1 MIEPFPL
8 ALLLSVLVFVGF
20 RFIIRLKSSTLISAT
35 LSILAFSF
43 LLPDIAG
50 SDNIYYWGLIP
61 NENFNQLDAL
71 RLHIFFSSLAI
82 LVLIMSFLEI
92 ILLTRKI
99 RLTKSLNTIRNDQIP
114 IETRY
119 KTVFWLIGL
128 SLVLLSIGLVS
139 GFLLDLNN
147 VDYLVIKIIF
157 TILQSSKFHSHINLY
172 SHIRM
177 VHREKPRN
185 TRRIQGIRKLN
196 PISCMFIN

>member
-8 ALLLSVLVFVGF
+8 ALLLSVLVFVAF

-35 LSILAFSF
+35 FSILAFSL
-43 LLPDIAG
+43 LLPDVAG

-61 NENFNQLDAL
+61 NENFNQVDAL

-128 SLVLLSIGLVS
+128 SLVLLSIGLAS

-147 VDYLVIKIIF
+147 VDYLVIKIVF
-157 TILQSSKFHSHINLY
+157 TVLAWITYMTTF
-172 SHIRM
+172 IRM
-177 VHREKPRN
+177 RFYSLQTK
-185 TRRIQGIRKLN
+185 
-196 PISCMFIN
+196 FIVRYSFLSIIFIMIAFFVNI

>member
-8 ALLLSVLVFVGF
+8 ALLLSVLVFIAL
-20 RFIIRLKSSTLISAT
+20 RFLIRYKSSTLISAT
-35 LSILAFSF
+35 FSILAFSF
-43 LLPDIAG
+43 LLPDVAG

-61 NENFNQLDAL
+61 NENFNQVDAL

-128 SLVLLSIGLVS
+128 SLILLSIGLAS

-147 VDYLVIKIIF
+147 VDYLVIKIVF
-157 TILQSSKFHSHINLY
+157 TVLAWITYMTTF
-172 SHIRM
+172 IRM
-177 VHREKPRN
+177 RFYNLQTK
-185 TRRIQGIRKLN
+185 
-196 PISCMFIN
+196 FIVRYSFLSIIFIMIAFFVNI

>member
-8 ALLLSVLVFVGF
+8 ALLLSVLVFIGF

-99 RLTKSLNTIRNDQIP
+99 RLTKSLTTSKNDNIP

-128 SLVLLSIGLVS
+128 SLVLLSVGLAS

-147 VDYLVIKIIF
+147 VDYLIVKIVF
-157 TILQSSKFHSHINLY
+157 TILAWITYMTTF
-172 SHIRM
+172 IRM
-177 VHREKPRN
+177 SYFNLQTK
-185 TRRIQGIRKLN
+185 
-196 PISCMFIN
+196 FIVRYSFLSIIFIMIAFFVNI

>member
-50 SDNIYYWGLIP
+50 TDNIYYWGLIP
-61 NENFNQLDAL
+61 NQNFNQLDAL

-128 SLVLLSIGLVS
+128 SLLLLSIGLAS

-147 VDYLVIKIIF
+147 VDYLIIKIVF
-157 TILQSSKFHSHINLY
+157 TVLAWITYMTTF
-172 SHIRM
+172 IRM
-177 VHREKPRN
+177 RFYNLQTK
-185 TRRIQGIRKLN
+185 
-196 PISCMFIN
+196 FIVRYSFLSIIFIMIAFFVNI

>member
-8 ALLLSVLVFVGF
+8 ALLLSVLVFVGL

-35 LSILAFSF
+35 FSILAFSF
-43 LLPDIAG
+43 LLPDVAG

-61 NENFNQLDAL
+61 NENFNQVDAL

-99 RLTKSLNTIRNDQIP
+99 RLTKSLHTISNDQIP

-128 SLVLLSIGLVS
+128 SLVLLSIGLAS

-147 VDYLVIKIIF
+147 VDYLVIKIVF
-157 TILQSSKFHSHINLY
+157 TVLAWITYMTTF
-172 SHIRM
+172 IRM
-177 VHREKPRN
+177 RFYNLQTK
-185 TRRIQGIRKLN
+185 
-196 PISCMFIN
+196 FIVRYSFLSIIFIMIAFFVNI

>member
-8 ALLLSVLVFVGF
+8 ALLLSVLIFVGF

-35 LSILAFSF
+35 FSILAFSF
-43 LLPDIAG
+43 LLPDVAG
-50 SDNIYYWGLIP
+50 SDNVYYWGLIP

-99 RLTKSLNTIRNDQIP
+99 RLTKSLNTISNDQIP

-128 SLVLLSIGLVS
+128 SLVLLSIGLAS

-147 VDYLVIKIIF
+147 VDYLIIKIVF
-157 TILQSSKFHSHINLY
+157 TVLAWITYMTTF
-172 SHIRM
+172 IRM
-177 VHREKPRN
+177 RFYNLQTK
-185 TRRIQGIRKLN
+185 
-196 PISCMFIN
+196 FIVRYSFLSIIFIMIAFFVNI

>member
-8 ALLLSVLVFVGF
+8 ALLLSVLVFIAF
-20 RFIIRLKSSTLISAT
+20 RFLIRVKSSTLISAT
-35 LSILAFSF
+35 FSILAFSF
-43 LLPDIAG
+43 LLPDVAG

-61 NENFNQLDAL
+61 NENFNQVDAL

-128 SLVLLSIGLVS
+128 SLVLLSIGLAS

-147 VDYLVIKIIF
+147 VDYLVIKIVF
-157 TILQSSKFHSHINLY
+157 TILAWITYMTTF
-172 SHIRM
+172 IRM
-177 VHREKPRN
+177 RFYNLQTK
-185 TRRIQGIRKLN
+185 
-196 PISCMFIN
+196 FIVRYSFLSIIFIMIAFFVNI

>member
-8 ALLLSVLVFVGF
+8 ALLLSVLVFIAF
-20 RFIIRLKSSTLISAT
+20 RFLIRLKSSTLISAT
-35 LSILAFSF
+35 FSILAFSF
-43 LLPDIAG
+43 LLPDVAG

-61 NENFNQLDAL
+61 NENFNQVDAL

-99 RLTKSLNTIRNDQIP
+99 RLTKSLNTVRNDQIP

-128 SLVLLSIGLVS
+128 SLVLLSIGLAS

-147 VDYLVIKIIF
+147 VDYLIIKIVF
-157 TILQSSKFHSHINLY
+157 TVLAWITYMTTF
-172 SHIRM
+172 IRM
-177 VHREKPRN
+177 RFYNLQTK
-185 TRRIQGIRKLN
+185 
-196 PISCMFIN
+196 FIVRYSFLSIIFIMVAFFVNI

>member
-8 ALLLSVLVFVGF
+8 ALLLSILVVIGF
-20 RFIIRLKSSTLISAT
+20 RFIIRLKLSTLISAT

-43 LLPDIAG
+43 LLPDVAG
-50 SDNIYYWGLIP
+50 SDNVYYWGLIP

-99 RLTKSLNTIRNDQIP
+99 RLTKSLNTTKNDHIP

-128 SLVLLSIGLVS
+128 SLVLLSIGLAS

-147 VDYLVIKIIF
+147 VDYLIVKIVF
-157 TILQSSKFHSHINLY
+157 TILAWITYMTTF
-172 SHIRM
+172 IRM
-177 VHREKPRN
+177 SYFNLQTK
-185 TRRIQGIRKLN
+185 
-196 PISCMFIN
+196 FIVRYSFLSILFIMIAFFVNI

>member
-8 ALLLSVLVFVGF
+8 ALLLSVLVFVGL
-20 RFIIRLKSSTLISAT
+20 RFVIRLKSSTLISAT
-35 LSILAFSF
+35 FSILAFSF
-43 LLPDIAG
+43 LLPDVAG

-61 NENFNQLDAL
+61 NENFNQVDAL

-99 RLTKSLNTIRNDQIP
+99 RLTKSLNTISNDQIP

-128 SLVLLSIGLVS
+128 SLVLLSIGLAS
-139 GFLLDLNN
+139 GFLLDLSN
-147 VDYLVIKIIF
+147 VDYLIIKIVF
-157 TILQSSKFHSHINLY
+157 TVLAWITYMTTF
-172 SHIRM
+172 IRM
-177 VHREKPRN
+177 RFYNLQTK
-185 TRRIQGIRKLN
+185 
-196 PISCMFIN
+196 FIVRYSFLSIIFIMIAFFVNI

>member
-8 ALLLSVLVFVGF
+8 ALLLSVLVFVAL
-20 RFIIRLKSSTLISAT
+20 RFFIRLKSSTLISAT
-35 LSILAFSF
+35 FSILAFSF
-43 LLPDIAG
+43 LLPDVAG

-61 NENFNQLDAL
+61 NENFNQVDAL

-99 RLTKSLNTIRNDQIP
+99 RLTKSLNTVRNDQIP

-128 SLVLLSIGLVS
+128 SLVLLSIGLAS

-147 VDYLVIKIIF
+147 VDYLIIKIVF
-157 TILQSSKFHSHINLY
+157 TVLAWITYMTTF
-172 SHIRM
+172 IRM
-177 VHREKPRN
+177 RFYSLQTK
-185 TRRIQGIRKLN
+185 
-196 PISCMFIN
+196 FIVRYSFLSIIFIMIAFFVNI

>member
-8 ALLLSVLVFVGF
+8 ALLLSVLVFVAF
-20 RFIIRLKSSTLISAT
+20 RFFIRLKSSTLISAT
-35 LSILAFSF
+35 FSILAFSF
-43 LLPDIAG
+43 LLPDVAG

-61 NENFNQLDAL
+61 NENFNQVDAL
-71 RLHIFFSSLAI
+71 RLHIIFSSLAI

-99 RLTKSLNTIRNDQIP
+99 RLTKSLNTVRNDQIP

-128 SLVLLSIGLVS
+128 SLVLLSIGLAS

-147 VDYLVIKIIF
+147 VDYLIIKIVF
-157 TILQSSKFHSHINLY
+157 TVLAWITYMTTF
-172 SHIRM
+172 IRM
-177 VHREKPRN
+177 RFYSLQTK
-185 TRRIQGIRKLN
+185 
-196 PISCMFIN
+196 FIVRYSFLSIIFIMIAFFVNI

>member
-8 ALLLSVLVFVGF
+8 ALFLSVLVFVAL
-20 RFIIRLKSSTLISAT
+20 RFLIRLKSSTLISAT
-35 LSILAFSF
+35 FSILAFSF
-43 LLPDIAG
+43 LLPDVAG

-61 NENFNQLDAL
+61 NENFNQVDAL

-128 SLVLLSIGLVS
+128 SLVLLSIGLAS

-147 VDYLVIKIIF
+147 VDYLIIKIVF
-157 TILQSSKFHSHINLY
+157 TVLAWITYMTTF
-172 SHIRM
+172 IRM
-177 VHREKPRN
+177 RFYNLQPK
-185 TRRIQGIRKLN
+185 
-196 PISCMFIN
+196 FIVRYSFLSIIFIMIAFFVNI

>member
-128 SLVLLSIGLVS
+128 SLLLLSIGLAS

-147 VDYLVIKIIF
+147 VDYLIVKIVFTVLAWITYMTTFIRMRFYNLQTKYIVRYSFLSIIF
-157 TILQSSKFHSHINLY
+157 IMIAFFVNI
-172 SHIRM
+172 
-177 VHREKPRN
+177 
-185 TRRIQGIRKLN
+185 
-196 PISCMFIN
+196 

>member
-8 ALLLSVLVFVGF
+8 ALLLSVLVFVAF
-20 RFIIRLKSSTLISAT
+20 RFFIRLKSSTLISAT
-35 LSILAFSF
+35 FSILAFSF
-43 LLPDIAG
+43 LLPDVAG

-61 NENFNQLDAL
+61 NENFNQVDAL

-128 SLVLLSIGLVS
+128 SLVLLSIGLAS

-147 VDYLVIKIIF
+147 VDYLVIKIVF
-157 TILQSSKFHSHINLY
+157 TVLAWITYMTTF
-172 SHIRM
+172 IRM
-177 VHREKPRN
+177 RFYNLQTK
-185 TRRIQGIRKLN
+185 
-196 PISCMFIN
+196 FIVRYSFLSIIFIMVAFFVNI

>member
-8 ALLLSVLVFVGF
+8 ALLLSVLVFIAF
-20 RFIIRLKSSTLISAT
+20 RFLIRLKSSTLISAT
-35 LSILAFSF
+35 FSILAFSF
-43 LLPDIAG
+43 LLPDVAG

-61 NENFNQLDAL
+61 NENFNQVDAL

-99 RLTKSLNTIRNDQIP
+99 RLTKSLNSIRNDQIP

-128 SLVLLSIGLVS
+128 SLVLLSIGLAS

-147 VDYLVIKIIF
+147 VDYLVIKIVF
-157 TILQSSKFHSHINLY
+157 TVLAWITYMTTF
-172 SHIRM
+172 IRM
-177 VHREKPRN
+177 RFYNLQTK
-185 TRRIQGIRKLN
+185 
-196 PISCMFIN
+196 FIVRYSFLSIIFIMIAFFVNI

>member
-8 ALLLSVLVFVGF
+8 ALLLSVLVFVAF
-20 RFIIRLKSSTLISAT
+20 RFLIRLKSSTLISAT
-35 LSILAFSF
+35 FSILAFSF
-43 LLPDIAG
+43 LLPDVAG

-61 NENFNQLDAL
+61 NENFNQVDAL

-99 RLTKSLNTIRNDQIP
+99 RLTKSLNTVRNDQIP

-128 SLVLLSIGLVS
+128 SLVLLSIGLAS

-147 VDYLVIKIIF
+147 VDYLVIKIVF
-157 TILQSSKFHSHINLY
+157 TVLAWITYMTTF
-172 SHIRM
+172 IRM
-177 VHREKPRN
+177 RFYNLQTK
-185 TRRIQGIRKLN
+185 
-196 PISCMFIN
+196 FIVRYSFLSIIFIMVAFFVNI

>member
-8 ALLLSVLVFVGF
+8 ALLLSVLIFVGF
-20 RFIIRLKSSTLISAT
+20 RFIIRVKSSTLLSAT
-35 LSILAFSF
+35 FSILAFSF
-43 LLPDIAG
+43 LLPDVAG
-50 SDNIYYWGLIP
+50 SDNVYYWGLIP

-128 SLVLLSIGLVS
+128 SLVLLSIGLAS

-147 VDYLVIKIIF
+147 VDYLVIKIVF
-157 TILQSSKFHSHINLY
+157 TVLAWITYMTTF
-172 SHIRM
+172 IRM
-177 VHREKPRN
+177 RFYNLQTK
-185 TRRIQGIRKLN
+185 
-196 PISCMFIN
+196 FIVRYSFLSIIFIMIAFFVNI

>member
-8 ALLLSVLVFVGF
+8 ALLLSVLVFVAF
-20 RFIIRLKSSTLISAT
+20 RFLIRLKSSTLISAT
-35 LSILAFSF
+35 FSILAFSF
-43 LLPDIAG
+43 LLPDVAG

-61 NENFNQLDAL
+61 NENFNQVDAL
-71 RLHIFFSSLAI
+71 RMHIFFSSLAI

-99 RLTKSLNTIRNDQIP
+99 RLTKSLNTISNDQIP

-128 SLVLLSIGLVS
+128 SLVLLSIGLAS

-147 VDYLVIKIIF
+147 VDYLVIKIVF
-157 TILQSSKFHSHINLY
+157 TVLAWITYMTTF
-172 SHIRM
+172 IRM
-177 VHREKPRN
+177 RFYNLQTK
-185 TRRIQGIRKLN
+185 
-196 PISCMFIN
+196 FIVRYSFLSIIFIMVAFFVNI

>member
-8 ALLLSVLVFVGF
+8 ALLLSVLVFVGL
-20 RFIIRLKSSTLISAT
+20 RFVIRLKSSTLISAT
-35 LSILAFSF
+35 FSILSFSF
-43 LLPDIAG
+43 LLPDVAG

-61 NENFNQLDAL
+61 NENFNQVDAL

-128 SLVLLSIGLVS
+128 SLVLLSIGLAS

-147 VDYLVIKIIF
+147 VDYLVIKIVF
-157 TILQSSKFHSHINLY
+157 TVLAWITYMTTF
-172 SHIRM
+172 IRM
-177 VHREKPRN
+177 RFYNLQTK
-185 TRRIQGIRKLN
+185 
-196 PISCMFIN
+196 FIVRYSFLSIIFIMIAFFVNI

>member
-8 ALLLSVLVFVGF
+8 ALFLSVLIFVAI

-35 LSILAFSF
+35 FSILAFSF
-43 LLPDIAG
+43 LLPDVAG

-61 NENFNQLDAL
+61 NENFNQVDAL

-128 SLVLLSIGLVS
+128 SLVLLSIGLAS

-147 VDYLVIKIIF
+147 VDYLIIKIVF
-157 TILQSSKFHSHINLY
+157 TVLAWITYMTTF
-172 SHIRM
+172 IRM
-177 VHREKPRN
+177 RFYNLQTK
-185 TRRIQGIRKLN
+185 
-196 PISCMFIN
+196 FIVRYSFLSIIFIMIAFFVNI

>member
-1 MIEPFPL
+1 MIESFPL
-8 ALLLSVLVFVGF
+8 APLLSVLIFLGF

-35 LSILAFSF
+35 FSILAFSF
-43 LLPDIAG
+43 LLPDVAG
-50 SDNIYYWGLIP
+50 SDNVYYWGLIP

-128 SLVLLSIGLVS
+128 SLVLLSIGLAS

-147 VDYLVIKIIF
+147 VDYLVIKIVF
-157 TILQSSKFHSHINLY
+157 TVLAWITYMTTF
-172 SHIRM
+172 IRM
-177 VHREKPRN
+177 RFYNLQTK
-185 TRRIQGIRKLN
+185 
-196 PISCMFIN
+196 FIVRYSFLSIIFIMIAFFVNI

>member
-8 ALLLSVLVFVGF
+8 ALLLSVLIFVGF
-20 RFIIRLKSSTLISAT
+20 RFLIRLKSSTLISAT
-35 LSILAFSF
+35 FSILAFSF
-43 LLPDIAG
+43 LLPDVAG

-61 NENFNQLDAL
+61 NENFNQVDAL

-128 SLVLLSIGLVS
+128 SLVLLSIGLAS

-147 VDYLVIKIIF
+147 VDYLVIKIVF
-157 TILQSSKFHSHINLY
+157 TVLAWITYMTTF
-172 SHIRM
+172 IRM
-177 VHREKPRN
+177 RFYNLQTK
-185 TRRIQGIRKLN
+185 
-196 PISCMFIN
+196 FIVRYSFLSIIFIMIAFFVNI

>member
-8 ALLLSVLVFVGF
+8 ALLLSVLLFVGF

-43 LLPDIAG
+43 LLPDVAG

-128 SLVLLSIGLVS
+128 SLVLLSIGLAS

-157 TILQSSKFHSHINLY
+157 TVLAWITYMTTF
-172 SHIRM
+172 IRM
-177 VHREKPRN
+177 RFYNLQTK
-185 TRRIQGIRKLN
+185 
-196 PISCMFIN
+196 FIVRYSFLSIIFIMIAFFVNI

>member
-8 ALLLSVLVFVGF
+8 ALLLSVLVFIAF
-20 RFIIRLKSSTLISAT
+20 RFLIRVKSSTLISPT
-35 LSILAFSF
+35 FSILAFSF
-43 LLPDIAG
+43 LLPDVAG

-61 NENFNQLDAL
+61 NENFNQVDAL

-128 SLVLLSIGLVS
+128 SLVLLSIGLAS

-147 VDYLVIKIIF
+147 VDYLVIKIVF
-157 TILQSSKFHSHINLY
+157 TILAWITYMTTF
-172 SHIRM
+172 IRM
-177 VHREKPRN
+177 RFYNLQTK
-185 TRRIQGIRKLN
+185 
-196 PISCMFIN
+196 FIVRYSFLSIIFIMVAFFVNI

>member
-8 ALLLSVLVFVGF
+8 ALLLSVLVFVAF

-35 LSILAFSF
+35 FSILAFSL
-43 LLPDIAG
+43 LLPDVAG

-61 NENFNQLDAL
+61 NENFNQVDAL

-99 RLTKSLNTIRNDQIP
+99 RLTKSLNTVRNDQIP

-128 SLVLLSIGLVS
+128 SLVLLSIGLAS

-147 VDYLVIKIIF
+147 VDYLIIKIVF
-157 TILQSSKFHSHINLY
+157 TVLAWITYMTTF
-172 SHIRM
+172 IRM
-177 VHREKPRN
+177 RFYNLQTK
-185 TRRIQGIRKLN
+185 
-196 PISCMFIN
+196 FIVRYSFLSIIFIMIAFFVNI

>member
-8 ALLLSVLVFVGF
+8 ALLLSVLIFVGF

-128 SLVLLSIGLVS
+128 SLLLLSIGLAS

-147 VDYLVIKIIF
+147 VDYLIVKIVFTVLAWITYMTTFIRMRFYNLQTKYIVRYSFLSIIF
-157 TILQSSKFHSHINLY
+157 IMIAFFVNI
-172 SHIRM
+172 
-177 VHREKPRN
+177 
-185 TRRIQGIRKLN
+185 
-196 PISCMFIN
+196 

>member
-8 ALLLSVLVFVGF
+8 ALLLSVLVFIAF
-20 RFIIRLKSSTLISAT
+20 RFLITLKSSTLISAT
-35 LSILAFSF
+35 FSILAFSF
-43 LLPDIAG
+43 LLPDVAG

-61 NENFNQLDAL
+61 NENFNQVDAL

-128 SLVLLSIGLVS
+128 SLVLLSIGLAS

-147 VDYLVIKIIF
+147 VDYLVIKIVF
-157 TILQSSKFHSHINLY
+157 TVLAWITYMTTF
-172 SHIRM
+172 IRM
-177 VHREKPRN
+177 RFYNLQTK
-185 TRRIQGIRKLN
+185 
-196 PISCMFIN
+196 FIVRYSFLSIIFIMIAFFVNI

>member
-8 ALLLSVLVFVGF
+8 ALLLSVLIFVAF

-35 LSILAFSF
+35 FSILAFSF
-43 LLPDIAG
+43 LLPDVAG

-61 NENFNQLDAL
+61 NENFNQVDAL

-128 SLVLLSIGLVS
+128 SLVLLSIGLAS

-147 VDYLVIKIIF
+147 VDYLVIKIVF
-157 TILQSSKFHSHINLY
+157 TVLAWITYMTTF
-172 SHIRM
+172 IRM
-177 VHREKPRN
+177 RFYNLQTK
-185 TRRIQGIRKLN
+185 
-196 PISCMFIN
+196 FIVRYSFLSIIFIMIAFFVNI

>member
-8 ALLLSVLVFVGF
+8 ALLLSVLVFIAF
-20 RFIIRLKSSTLISAT
+20 RFLIRLKSSTLISAT
-35 LSILAFSF
+35 FSIFAFSF
-43 LLPDIAG
+43 LLPDVAG

-61 NENFNQLDAL
+61 NENFNQVDAL

-99 RLTKSLNTIRNDQIP
+99 RLTKSLNTISNDQIP

-128 SLVLLSIGLVS
+128 SLVLLSIGLAS

-147 VDYLVIKIIF
+147 VDYLVIKIVF
-157 TILQSSKFHSHINLY
+157 TVLAWITYMTTF
-172 SHIRM
+172 IRM
-177 VHREKPRN
+177 RFYNLQTK
-185 TRRIQGIRKLN
+185 
-196 PISCMFIN
+196 FIVRYSFLSIIFIMIAFFVNI

>member
-8 ALLLSVLVFVGF
+8 ALLLSVLIFVGF

-128 SLVLLSIGLVS
+128 SLVLLSIGLAS

-147 VDYLVIKIIF
+147 VDYLVIKIVF
-157 TILQSSKFHSHINLY
+157 TVLAWITYMTTF
-172 SHIRM
+172 IRM
-177 VHREKPRN
+177 RFYNLQTK
-185 TRRIQGIRKLN
+185 
-196 PISCMFIN
+196 FIVRYSFLSIIFIMIAFFVNI

>member
-8 ALLLSVLVFVGF
+8 ALLLSVLIFVGF
-20 RFIIRLKSSTLISAT
+20 RLIIRLKSSTLISAT
-35 LSILAFSF
+35 FSILAFSF
-43 LLPDIAG
+43 LLPDVAG
-50 SDNIYYWGLIP
+50 SDNVYYWGLIP

-99 RLTKSLNTIRNDQIP
+99 RLTKSLNTISNDQIP

-128 SLVLLSIGLVS
+128 SLVLLSIGLAS

-147 VDYLVIKIIF
+147 VDYLVIKIVF
-157 TILQSSKFHSHINLY
+157 TVLAWITYMTTF
-172 SHIRM
+172 IRM
-177 VHREKPRN
+177 RFYSLQTK
-185 TRRIQGIRKLN
+185 
-196 PISCMFIN
+196 FIVRYSFLSIIFIMIAFFVNI

>member
-61 NENFNQLDAL
+61 NQNFNQLDAL

-128 SLVLLSIGLVS
+128 SLVLLSIGLAS

-147 VDYLVIKIIF
+147 VDYLIIKILF
-157 TILQSSKFHSHINLY
+157 TVLAWITYMTTF
-172 SHIRM
+172 IRM
-177 VHREKPRN
+177 RFYNLQTK
-185 TRRIQGIRKLN
+185 
-196 PISCMFIN
+196 FIVRYSFLSIIFIMIAFFVNI

>member
-8 ALLLSVLVFVGF
+8 ALLLSVLVFIAL
-20 RFIIRLKSSTLISAT
+20 RFLIRYKSSTLISAT
-35 LSILAFSF
+35 FSILAFSF
-43 LLPDIAG
+43 LLPDVAG

-61 NENFNQLDAL
+61 NENFNQVDAL

-128 SLVLLSIGLVS
+128 SLVLLSIGLAS

-147 VDYLVIKIIF
+147 VDYLIIKIVF
-157 TILQSSKFHSHINLY
+157 TVLAWITYMTTF
-172 SHIRM
+172 IRM
-177 VHREKPRN
+177 RFYNLHTK
-185 TRRIQGIRKLN
+185 
-196 PISCMFIN
+196 FIVRYSFLSIIFIMIAFFVNI

>member
-8 ALLLSVLVFVGF
+8 ALLLSVLVFVGL
-20 RFIIRLKSSTLISAT
+20 RFVIRLKSSTLISAT
-35 LSILAFSF
+35 FSILAFSF
-43 LLPDIAG
+43 LLPDVAG

-61 NENFNQLDAL
+61 NENFNQVDAL

-128 SLVLLSIGLVS
+128 SLVLLSIGLAS

-147 VDYLVIKIIF
+147 VDYLIIKIVF
-157 TILQSSKFHSHINLY
+157 TVLALITYMTTF
-172 SHIRM
+172 IRM
-177 VHREKPRN
+177 RFYNLQTK
-185 TRRIQGIRKLN
+185 
-196 PISCMFIN
+196 FIVRYSFLSIIFIMVAFFVNI